1 MKNLTIPEIL
11 KVPPKIYP
19 FIFKFGEYSYF
30 LLEGGR
36 ASGKTQSVA
45 RFLLYIAQ
53 MRHVRICCGREIQ
66 NSINESVKTV
76 FLDLI
81 EQYNL
86 AYNIKNDSLVQIETA
101 SKIFFKGFRE
111 QGKVNIKG
119 LEGIDILWID
129 EAQSITK
136 STLDV
141 TIPTIRKKNSVLIFT
156 MNRYTRFDAVYNFC
170 AQRKDCLHI
179 NINYFD
185 NPFADEKIIKEAN
198 ILKEKNIN
206 DYNHIWLGYPMTN
219 SSEFLVSSE
228 AIDKAINLDYI
239 PDIEYSFNSVMSVD
253 LSASGADLCVAKLFV
268 QQNDTVWLEKATKTW
283 QEADTDI
290 TKGKIISLF
299 SEWSPKILIMD
310 ADGLGYPIWVSIQ
323 KVINSAIAFRG
334 AKRPIS
340 KFALNAR
347 ADGYLAFKDYIE
359 KGYLKLTDKNASRQL
374 EYIKKT
380 YKPNG
385 VIAIQ
390 DKKEIRKLHNE
401 SPDYADCAMMALY
414 AINYCSNHFIYENQQ
429 SETLVESDFEPFDN
443 F

>member
-1 MKNLTIPEIL
+1 MKETKLPEIL
-11 KVPPKIYP
+11 NIPPKLYP
-19 FIFKFGEYSYF
+19 FIFKFNNYSYF

-36 ASGKTQSVA
+36 ASGKTQSTA

-53 MRHVRICCGREIQ
+53 MRRVRICCGREIQ

-81 EQYNL
+81 KEYNL
-86 AYNIKNDSLVQIETA
+86 SYEIKNDSLTHLETG

-119 LEGIDILWID
+119 LEGVDILWID

-136 STLDV
+136 ATLDV
-141 TIPTIRKKNSVLIFT
+141 IIPTIRKKNSVLIFT

-170 AQRKDCLHI
+170 AKRADCLHI
-179 NINYFD
+179 TINYLD
-185 NPFADEKIIKEAN
+185 NPYADEKIIKEAN

-206 DYNHIWLGYPMTN
+206 DYNHIWLGYPMSN
-219 SSEFLVSSE
+219 NSEFLVSSE
-228 AIDKAINLDYI
+228 SIDKAINLEYI
-239 PDIEYSFNSVMSVD
+239 SDMEYGVNSVMSVD
-253 LSASGADLCVAKLFV
+253 LSASGADLCVAKFFV
-268 QQNDTVWLEKATKTW
+268 RQNETVWLEKHTTSW
-283 QEADTDI
+283 SEADTDI

-323 KVINSAIAFRG
+323 KIINSAIGFRG
-334 AKRPIS
+334 AKKPIS

-347 ADGYLAFKDYIE
+347 ADGYLALKNYIDN
-359 KGYLKLTDKNASRQL
+359 GYLKLTDKNAIRQL
-374 EYIKKT
+374 EYIKKS

-401 SPDYADCAMMALY
+401 SPDFADCVMMAFY
-414 AINYCSNHFIYENQQ
+414 AINYCSGRLINNEAT
-429 SETLVESDFEPFDN
+429 ETYIESDFEPFDN